1 MRAEAFSSLLLPP
14 ECPWEAG
21 TACGEREQDT
31 PKRASSKAKTRQGRG
46 GQGTRAAARAEGK
59 RHGEETSLY
68 ESNGRRSG
76 TTPSGFPFHSAV
88 LSVLANFNHQIS
100 DHNDVDQQ
108 YGDFCGAHSFGE
120 FIDFQRNERR
130 RGDNRKV
137 FSPALAQPQTNAL
150 GEQGRRVKE
159 SARAEFFQL
168 LSVKGRK
175 FLQQPVNVAIVGI
188 APENIYPARRLGGH
202 VLVQ

>member
-21 TACGEREQDT
+21 TTCGEREQDT

-46 GQGTRAAARAEGK
+46 GQGTGAAVRAEGK
-59 RHGEETSLY
+59 RCTKLAPWAKGLCRCAAAHPKLDGVETSLY

-108 YGDFCGAHSFGE
+108 YGDSRGAHSFGE

-150 GEQGRRVKE
+150 GEQER
-159 SARAEFFQL
+159 
-168 LSVKGRK
+168 
-175 FLQQPVNVAIVGI
+175 
-188 APENIYPARRLGGH
+188 
-202 VLVQ
+202 

>member
-1 MRAEAFSSLLLPP
+1 MPVRSSTPEARWSGNIAL
-14 ECPWEAG
+14 
-21 TACGEREQDT
+21 RIQ
-31 PKRASSKAKTRQGRG
+31 RQ
-46 GQGTRAAARAEGK
+46 TEWDD
-59 RHGEETSLY
+59 
-68 ESNGRRSG
+68 
-76 TTPSGFPFHSAV
+76 PSGFPFHSAV

-108 YGDFCGAHSFGE
+108 YGDSRGAHSFGE
-120 FIDFQRNERR
+120 LIDFQRNERR

-150 GEQGRRVKE
+150 GEQERRVKE
-159 SARAEFFQL
+159 NARAEFFQL

-188 APENIYPARRLGGH
+188 
-202 VLVQ
+202 